1 MKVKSVDP
9 KSPPPKQYPWIGKS
23 RNNGEVVLFLK
34 HESGITLVSAAGNKV
49 GHYSDTWNEDAAFAH
64 FNGEITL
71 SND

>member
-1 MKVKSVDP
+1 MKVESKEL

-34 HESGITLVSAAGNKV
+34 HEAGIVLVSTAENMV
-49 GHYSDTWNEDAAFAH
+49 GHYSVAWNENLAFIP